1 MDPDPDFLPI
11 RNRTQEKKSDPEP
24 DKMTGSET
32 LSKRNINLT
41 GQCHEINQAFGVKNV
56 KNVKNVTTDNNAYT
70 SETLQW
76 LLLSIQHIQYSKFL
90 NVFINQLKN
99 LIRPYVYLHINFY
112 VHEPTQIF

>member
-56 KNVKNVTTDNNAYT
+56 KNVTTDNDAYT
-70 SETLQW
+70 SETLSDCYCLYNIYSTVSSW
-76 LLLSIQHIQYSKFL
+76 MYLL
-90 NVFINQLKN
+90 INLK
-99 LIRPYVYLHINFY
+99 
-112 VHEPTQIF
+112 T